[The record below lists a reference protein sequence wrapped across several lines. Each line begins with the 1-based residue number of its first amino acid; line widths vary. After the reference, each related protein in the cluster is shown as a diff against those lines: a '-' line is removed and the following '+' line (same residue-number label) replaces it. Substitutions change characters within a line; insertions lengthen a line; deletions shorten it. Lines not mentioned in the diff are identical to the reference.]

1 LKDVNFLIGLLI
13 ILGSSTYAV
22 EIIQVTW
29 PTKHA
34 SPPLI
39 LEPKVMAWMPAFRL
53 ALGSVPEETTVNLA
67 LAQPAL
73 LGLTMEQAKQLQ
85 PLVAEQY
92 RQMAASAVY
101 QKAPSLLGY
110 CFSEKTPAHGLAN
123 VHVPDDWTAESPVLV
138 FLHGYGGSFFW
149 YQHYLARHF
158 PKHLIICPAWGISP
172 AKISPA
178 YLNEC
183 LKAVETRLDLRI
195 RAPWLLGLSAGGFGV
210 LRAAAALPESFA
222 GVICMAAYP
231 VTRPPNQPPH
241 FFIAGSEEP
250 FVRSGHFLKV
260 TTGAKT
266 HLVKEAGH
274 FFMLTH
280 EDETARTLREWMKK
294 P

>member
-1 LKDVNFLIGLLI
+1 MILLAAFVE
-13 ILGSSTYAV
+13 SAEAA

-34 SPPLI
+34 SPPLR
-39 LEPKVMAWMPAFRL
+39 LEPKVMAWMPAFRM
-53 ALGSVPEETTVNLA
+53 ALGSVPEATTVNLA

-73 LGLTMEQAKQLQ
+73 LGLTVEQAQQLQ

-92 RQMAASAVY
+92 RQMAGSAVY
-101 QKAPSLLGY
+101 QKATSLLGY
-110 CFSEKTPAHGLAN
+110 CFSENTPAHGLAN
-123 VHVPDDWTAESPVLV
+123 VHVPDGWTAESPVLV
-138 FLHGYGGSFFW
+138 FLHGYGGSFLW

-183 LKAVETRLDLRI
+183 LKAVETRLDLQI
-195 RAPWLLGLSAGGFGV
+195 KAPWLLGLSAGGFGV
-210 LRAAAALPESFA
+210 LRIASAMPDAFA

-231 VTRPPNQPPH
+231 VARLQAKPPH
-241 FFIAGSEEP
+241 YFIAGGEEP
-250 FVRSGHFLKV
+250 FVRSGHLSKV
-260 TTGAKT
+260 TIGSQAC
-266 HLVKEAGH
+266 LVKDAGH

-280 EDETARTLREWMKK
+280 EQETVDILRAWIGH
-294 P
+294 

>member
-1 LKDVNFLIGLLI
+1 
-13 ILGSSTYAV
+13 
-22 EIIQVTW
+22 
-29 PTKHA
+29 
-34 SPPLI
+34 
-39 LEPKVMAWMPAFRL
+39 MAWMPAFRL
-53 ALGSVPEETTVNLA
+53 ALGSVPEATTVNLA

-101 QKAPSLLGY
+101 QKAPTLLGY

-123 VHVPDDWTAESPVLV
+123 VHVPDGWTAESPVMV
-138 FLHGYGGSFFW
+138 FLHGYGGSFLW

-178 YLNEC
+178 YLSEC
-183 LKAVETRLDLRI
+183 LKAVETRLDLQI
-195 RAPWLLGLSAGGFGV
+195 KAPWLLGLSAGGFGV
-210 LRAAAALPESFA
+210 LQAAAALPKSFA

-250 FVRSGHFLKV
+250 FVTSGHFSKMTV
-260 TTGAKT
+260 GAKT
-266 HLVKEAGH
+266 HLVPNAGH

-280 EDETARTLREWMKK
+280 EDETVRTLREWMNK

>member
-1 LKDVNFLIGLLI
+1 MM
-13 ILGSSTYAV
+13 
-22 EIIQVTW
+22 
-29 PTKHA
+29 
-34 SPPLI
+34 

-123 VHVPDDWTAESPVLV
+123 VQVPDGWTAESPVLV
-138 FLHGYGGSFFW
+138 FLHGYGGSFLW

-158 PKHLIICPAWGISP
+158 PKHLIICPAWGLSP
-172 AKISPA
+172 AKISPT
-178 YLNEC
+178 YLSEC

-210 LRAAAALPESFA
+210 LQAAAALPESFA

-231 VTRPPNQPPH
+231 VTQPPKQPLH
-241 FFIAGSEEP
+241 FFIAGSDEP
-250 FVRSGHFLKV
+250 FVTSGHFSKV
-260 TTGAKT
+260 TAGTKT
-266 HLVKEAGH
+266 HRVKGAGH

-280 EDETARTLREWMKK
+280 EAETVKSLHDWMGN

>member
-1 LKDVNFLIGLLI
+1 MILLATFA
-13 ILGSSTYAV
+13 GSA
-22 EIIQVTW
+22 EAANIIQVTW

-34 SPPLI
+34 SPPLM
-39 LEPKVMAWMPAFRL
+39 LEPKVMAWMPAFRV
-53 ALGSVPEETTVNLA
+53 ALGSVPEATTVNLA

-92 RQMAASAVY
+92 RQIAASEVF
-101 QKAPSLLGY
+101 QKAPSFLGY
-110 CFSEKTPAHGLAN
+110 CFSEKTPANGLAN
-123 VHVPDDWTAESPVLV
+123 VQVPDGWTAESPVLV
-138 FLHGYGGSFFW
+138 FLHGYGGSFLW

-178 YLNEC
+178 YLSEC

-250 FVRSGHFLKV
+250 FVTSGHFLKV

-266 HLVKEAGH
+266 HLVKGAGH

-280 EDETARTLREWMKK
+280 EDETVKRLHEWMGN